1 MVDLVRKI
9 DLLRNKY
16 GGLIICDE
24 VQTGFDR
31 MGNAY
36 WGHKWQGIKPEIIT
50 MAENIGNGLHME
62 QLLPEKKRVIKLS
75 KYI

>member
-16 GGLIICDE
+16 GDLIICYG

-50 MAENIGNGLHME
+50 MAENIGN
-62 QLLPEKKRVIKLS
+62 
-75 KYI
+75 